1 MSQLR
6 IGPLSISNNLVLAP
20 MAGITNRPFR
30 SICREEGAGLLY
42 SEMISAEALV
52 RENPKTRVML
62 DADPREEPLVYQLC
76 GGRKEALRDAVH
88 LLQEGGARIIDLN
101 LGCPVPKIAKSGGGA
116 ALARNP
122 LLVEEILKEMVKA
135 ARVPVTMKLRKGW
148 DDASVNCLDIC
159 RRAQDIGVSMIALH
173 GRTAKQGYGG
183 KADWDS
189 IREARKILAI
199 PLVGNGDVNT
209 PEDAKRM
216 LEFTGCDGVMIGRA
230 SMGNPW
236 IFKETLYY
244 LERGERLPPPSEE
257 ERVGGMLRHLRLTVE
272 KFGEQA
278 GVRMMRKFWGH
289 YVKGR
294 PGAARLRDALVRIE
308 TEEAVRRAI
317 LDFFRK
323 I

>member
-6 IGPLSISNNLVLAP
+6 IGPLAVSNNLVLAP
-20 MAGITNRPFR
+20 MAGITNLPFR
-30 SICREEGAGLLY
+30 SICREEGAGLFY

-52 RENPKTRVML
+52 RENPKTRLML
-62 DADPREEPLVYQLC
+62 DTDPREEPLIYQLC

-122 LLVEEILKEMVKA
+122 LLVQEILEEMVKA
-135 ARVPVTMKLRKGW
+135 ARVPVTLKLRKGW

-159 RRAQDIGVSMIALH
+159 RRAQDRGVSMIALH

-183 KADWDS
+183 KADWDI
-189 IREARKILAI
+189 IREARKILSI
-199 PLVGNGDVNT
+199 PLVGNGDVNA

-216 LEFTGCDGVMIGRA
+216 LEFTGCAGVMIGRA

-236 IFKETLYY
+236 IFKETLRY
-244 LERGERLPPPSEE
+244 LETGERLPAPSGE
-257 ERVGGMLRHLRLTVE
+257 ERVGVMLRHLRLTVE

-294 PGAARLRDALVRIE
+294 PGAARLRDTLVRLE

-317 LDFFRK
+317 LDFF
-323 I
+323 

>member
-1 MSQLR
+1 MPQLR
-6 IGPLSISNNLVLAP
+6 IGPLAVSNNLVLAP
-20 MAGITNRPFR
+20 MAGITNLPFR
-30 SICREEGAGLLY
+30 SICREEGAGLFY

-52 RENPKTRVML
+52 HKNPKTRLML
-62 DADPREEPLVYQLC
+62 DTDPREEPLVYQLC

-135 ARVPVTMKLRKGW
+135 ARVPVTLKLRKGW

-159 RRAQDIGVSMIALH
+159 RRAQDLGISMIALH

-183 KADWDS
+183 KADWDI
-189 IREARKILAI
+189 IREARKILSI

-209 PEDAKRM
+209 PEDAKIM
-216 LEFTGCDGVMIGRA
+216 LEFTGCAGVMIGRA

-236 IFKETLYY
+236 IFKETLHY
-244 LERGERLPPPSEE
+244 LETGERLPPPSGE
-257 ERVGGMLRHLRLTVE
+257 ERVGVMLRHLRSTVE
-272 KFGEQA
+272 KFGEPT

-289 YVKGR
+289 YVKER
-294 PGAARLRDALVRIE
+294 PGAARLRDTLVHLE

-317 LDFFRK
+317 LDFF
-323 I
+323 